1 MVVGD
6 WVDVAQP
13 SCSGVLF
20 GFGLL
25 ERLLAFHI
33 FAEWLFLKVHDE
45 VGDASCRV
53 VFAVVRTAD
62 KRDLKRQLY
71 SFLWLCGSY

>member
-1 MVVGD
+1 MVVDD
-6 WVDVAQP
+6 WVDIVQP

-25 ERLLAFHI
+25 QRLLAFRI
-33 FAEWLFLKVHDE
+33 FAEWLFLKVQDE

-53 VFAVVRTAD
+53 VFAVVHIAD
-62 KRDLKRQLY
+62 TRELKRQLY
-71 SFLWLCGSY
+71 IFLWLRGSY